1 MQVPQLFQH
10 GPSRGVL
17 DRVFLF
23 ALLLSVVL
31 HGGTLYA
38 VHRWGDCVCHV
49 GRVVCPKLGQDCEP
63 RVDVKLVQDHR
74 PTKPPPLPPKP
85 KPKPKPKAEPA
96 VTVEKP
102 MPNRP
107 PAAPKA
113 GKVVLPDEAFEAA
126 PAPQS
131 GITLDRPALSED
143 VVVRESEVDA
153 AIIVSGEIF
162 GRAHELT
169 PGEAGAFGLGGTG
182 TAVGVGPFGTEEEGG
197 GTAEAVESPAPVS
210 KPEPPPRPKG
220 PSRPPRVIDW
230 IDPPYPEQARQQ
242 GIEGTVVL
250 KLTVGIDGSARNVT
264 VFRSAGHAALDQAAV
279 AHVRKTRFSPALRDG
294 YAVAAAIAFRVRFR
308 LVNT

>member
-1 MQVPQLFQH
+1 MQAPQLLQY
-10 GPSRGVL
+10 GRSRGVL
-17 DRVFLF
+17 DHVFLA

-38 VHRWGDCVCHV
+38 VHRWGDCFCHV
-49 GRVVCPKLGQDCEP
+49 GQVVCPKLGQDCEP
-63 RVDVKLVQDHR
+63 RVNVKLVDDHPR
-74 PTKPPPLPPKP
+74 AKPPPPTPKP
-85 KPKPKPKAEPA
+85 KPTPEPA
-96 VTVEKP
+96 VIVEKP
-102 MPNRP
+102 RPDKP

-113 GKVVLPDEAFEAA
+113 GKVVLPDEAFELA
-126 PAPQS
+126 PRPQS

-197 GTAEAVESPAPVS
+197 GMAEAVESPAPVS
-210 KPEPPPRPKG
+210 KPEPPPQPKG
-220 PSRPPRVIDW
+220 PSRPPRVLDW
-230 IDPPYPEQARQQ
+230 TDPPYPEQARQQ

-264 VFRSAGHAALDQAAV
+264 VFRSAGHAALDQAAI

-294 YAVAAAIAFRVRFR
+294 DAVAAAITFRVRFR